1 MKKRTFN
8 GLYIIALIA
17 VFFAVPAL
25 ATETHFEYPGPDPDR
40 DVKDISF
47 YHAPD
52 EDGLLRNV
60 DGSRPRNVILLIGD
74 GMGVNHVTLTRL
86 MSVGPDGRLHMERM
100 PFAGLMRTHSANRLV
115 TDSGAASTAL
125 ATGIK
130 TDNGRIGTAPDG
142 TPYISILQKAR
153 DHGYRTAVV
162 VNCTLSHA
170 TPAGFAAHVE
180 HRRMEPEIARQ
191 MLANRVDILFG
202 GGRNHFLPEPHGTR
216 QDGLNLIDEAHDA
229 GYQVIY
235 NREQL
240 RELESGPVLGL
251 FANGAMTTYAPEPML
266 DEKTRAAI
274 DVLSSNAEDWFSPEP
289 KFFMMVEGAQIDW
302 AGHANDTDNTVRQT
316 LLFDM
321 AVKEAI
327 NFAKDDQ
334 QTLVIVT
341 ADHETGGLLI
351 QGGLDNPQANWNSGG
366 HTAGD
371 VPIYAFGPGAQRFSG
386 THDIT
391 DIPKIIADLLGFDN
405 FPAPLETAAGDTA
418 AQPAGAAASG
428 Y

>member
-1 MKKRTFN
+1 MNERRYTSFCTF
-8 GLYIIALIA
+8 LLIA
-17 VFFAVPAL
+17 AFLAVPAL
-25 ATETHFEYPGPDPDR
+25 ATETHFAYPGPDPDR

-52 EDGLLRNV
+52 DDGLLRNI

-86 MSVGPDGRLHMERM
+86 RSVGPDGRLHMERM
-100 PFAGLMRTHSANRLV
+100 PFSGLMRTHSANRLV

-130 TDNGRIGTAPDG
+130 TDNRRIGTAPDG

-153 DHGYRTAVV
+153 DHGYRTGIV

-274 DVLSSNAEDWFSPEP
+274 EMLSKRSDTWFAPRP

-327 NFAKDDQ
+327 DFAKDDRR
-334 QTLVIVT
+334 TLVIVT

-351 QGGLDNPQANWNSGG
+351 QGGLDNPRANWNSGG

-371 VPIYAFGPGAQRFSG
+371 VPIYAFGPGAQRFTG
-386 THDIT
+386 TLDIT